1 MTAHAR
7 GPFDVQL
14 KPISADAETPL
25 ARMSLDKQ
33 FHGDLQGASK
43 GQMLSALTAV
53 EGSAGYVAIERV
65 EGELQGRHGTFLLQH
80 FGVMTRGVGKLKIV
94 VIPDSGTGQ
103 LAGLTGQM
111 TIAIAD
117 GKHSYDLE
125 YALPTGCA

>member
-7 GPFDVQL
+7 GRFDVQL
-14 KPISADAETPL
+14 RPISADTEAPL

-33 FHGDLQGASK
+33 FHGDLTGASK
-43 GQMLSALTAV
+43 GQMLSALSGA

-80 FGVMTRGVGKLKIV
+80 FGLMRRGVGDLKIV
-94 VIPDSGTGQ
+94 VIPDSGTDQ
-103 LAGLTGQM
+103 LAGLTGEL

-117 GKHSYDLE
+117 GKHSYDLA
-125 YALPTGCA
+125 YDLPTG